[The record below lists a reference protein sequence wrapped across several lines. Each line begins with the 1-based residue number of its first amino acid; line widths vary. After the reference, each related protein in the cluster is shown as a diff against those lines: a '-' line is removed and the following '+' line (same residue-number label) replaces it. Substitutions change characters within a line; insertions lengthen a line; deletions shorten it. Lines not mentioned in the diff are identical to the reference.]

1 MTSKDIVTRL
11 IDEKLISGEEAY
23 TLINDLVQAEMVAT
37 MKLLKESDVKSPSIN
52 TPYWVYPSTIS
63 STGST
68 GITVSGNASSCTIP
82 SGSITYSAS
91 TCE

>member
-37 MKLLKESDVKSPSIN
+37 MKLLKEGDVKSPTIN
-52 TPYWVYPSTIS
+52 SPY
-63 STGST
+63 
-68 GITVSGNASSCTIP
+68 
-82 SGSITYSAS
+82 
-91 TCE
+91 